1 MYQKFKIIDLTP
13 ITLKTQYSSG
23 KLVVMNVLLSLIKIS
38 TSIFSKSPAMKNKL
52 TWYLAIRNYSLAN
65 TFTGTYDG

>member
-13 ITLKTQYSSG
+13 ITQYIIVQG
-23 KLVVMNVLLSLIKIS
+23 TLVVMDGLLSLIKIS